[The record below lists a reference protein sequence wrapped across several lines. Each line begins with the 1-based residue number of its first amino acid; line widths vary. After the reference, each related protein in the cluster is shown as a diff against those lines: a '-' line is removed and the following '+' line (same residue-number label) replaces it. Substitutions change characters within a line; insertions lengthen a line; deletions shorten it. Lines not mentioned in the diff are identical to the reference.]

1 MMFAWILIVAL
12 LLLAIR
18 THSEINN
25 DGNYRTETS
34 RAAIILQERF
44 ARSEISHREYLHIQK
59 TLNAAG

>member
-1 MMFAWILIVAL
+1 MVFTWIFFVAL

-34 RAAIILQERF
+34 RAATILQERF
-44 ARSEISHREYLHIQK
+44 ARGEISHREYLHMQK
-59 TLNAAG
+59 TLNAAR